1 MFARAARK
9 CALSAEHTY
18 NAPPNKTKFA
28 VSNGKI
34 KGPRE
39 TFPIKYT
46 NLDQSLICKCSE
58 CMNYVDLRGEG
69 WTQDRLTD
77 FARSKK
83 VPDTIKFTCNRCSY
97 LNQAFSEILKS
108 ISETRSEV
116 RSELSEIRQ
125 QCHELSK
132 KVLSGPVT
140 YDKFAMMEQRV
151 NELDKKTFDFGIKYW
166 LTIQSS
172 GQPN

>member
-1 MFARAARK
+1 MFARAARE

-39 TFPIKYT
+39 TFPIKYI
-46 NLDQSLICKCSE
+46 NLDLSLICKCSE

-97 LNQAFSEILKS
+97 LNQTFSEILKS

-116 RSELSEIRQ
+116 RSDLSEIRQ

-140 YDKFAMMEQRV
+140 YDKFAMME
-151 NELDKKTFDFGIKYW
+151 
-166 LTIQSS
+166 
-172 GQPN
+172 